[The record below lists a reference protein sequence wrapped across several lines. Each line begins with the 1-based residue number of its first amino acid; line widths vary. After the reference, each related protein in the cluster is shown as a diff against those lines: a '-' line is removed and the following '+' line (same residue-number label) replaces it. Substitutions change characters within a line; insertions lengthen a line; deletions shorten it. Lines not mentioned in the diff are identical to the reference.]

1 MSFQRFRSCNI
12 YRDSGYSNG
21 LPGLAT
27 AYADRSSIFCITS
40 SAPLRDAENNSLQG
54 SIDQVVVAKPLTKFA
69 HRITHAEDIPR
80 LVSHAF
86 RNSVAGPPGPVLIDF
101 PIDVLF
107 SPVHQSRI
115 SWGSISS
122 PIPYPPGPH
131 KDAIEEALNILK
143 QPTRPVIIV
152 GTGARSQKCAP
163 ELLKF
168 IENTYIPIF
177 NSKKYSAFVPISH
190 PLNGGNATNLAL
202 FRAIGYPPPDAIILL
217 GARTGMYLAGR
228 SGAIIPKEG
237 CKVIQVDLDGGEIG
251 RSLPIDLGIVSDV
264 GQVLIALN
272 EALSKSEIRVQK
284 EWVKVATSIKSLQSR
299 HEQEPTG
306 SARAVYIHFTLLS
319 RSIICTDGGECELW
333 ASHCIA
339 LASPHIVLRSTGYL
353 GFLGNG
359 FGYALGCAI
368 AAPDR
373 QIINVQGDGSA
384 GFHFTELDTYA
395 RFQLNIMT
403 VVINNYCLGVSSN
416 EQDLIYGTE
425 NPARPI
431 SSLSPATAFEIVA
444 KGLGNESARV
454 DSIDDI
460 QKTVEELS
468 AVEGPSCI
476 NLIVSNKP
484 THASTER
491 MVGNTHNPEMVVIP
505 YYDHI
510 PRAYYKSK

>member
-1 MSFQRFRSCNI
+1 MACQ
-12 YRDSGYSNG
+12 DWP
-21 LPGLAT
+21 LHMQ
-27 AYADRSSIFCITS
+27 DRSSIFCITS

-86 RNSVAGPPGPVLIDF
+86 RNSVAGPAGPVLIDF

-122 PIPYPPGPH
+122 PIPYPSGPH

-152 GTGARSQKCAP
+152 RTGARSQNNCSS
-163 ELLKF
+163 
-168 IENTYIPIF
+168 Y
-177 NSKKYSAFVPISH
+177 SKKYSAFVPISQ

-202 FRAIGYPPPDAIILL
+202 LRAIGYPPPDAIILL

-284 EWVKVATSIKSLQSR
+284 EWVKVATSIKSVQSR

-306 SARAVYIHFTLLS
+306 ISPGCPHPFHALKQFFSSLKPG
-319 RSIICTDGGECELW
+319 SIICTDGGECEPW

-339 LASPHIVLRSTGYL
+339 LASPHVVLRSTG
-353 GFLGNG
+353 
-359 FGYALGCAI
+359 
-368 AAPDR
+368 
-373 QIINVQGDGSA
+373 
-384 GFHFTELDTYA
+384 
-395 RFQLNIMT
+395 FQLNIMT
-403 VVINNYCLGVSSN
+403 VVINNYCWGMSSN
-416 EQDLIYGTE
+416 GQDLIYGTE

-460 QKTVEELS
+460 QKPVEELS

-484 THASTER
+484 THA
-491 MVGNTHNPEMVVIP
+491 
-505 YYDHI
+505 
-510 PRAYYKSK
+510 

>member
-1 MSFQRFRSCNI
+1 MC
-12 YRDSGYSNG
+12 
-21 LPGLAT
+21 
-27 AYADRSSIFCITS
+27 
-40 SAPLRDAENNSLQG
+40 
-54 SIDQVVVAKPLTKFA
+54 
-69 HRITHAEDIPR
+69 
-80 LVSHAF
+80 
-86 RNSVAGPPGPVLIDF
+86 
-101 PIDVLF
+101 
-107 SPVHQSRI
+107 
-115 SWGSISS
+115 
-122 PIPYPPGPH
+122 
-131 KDAIEEALNILK
+131 
-143 QPTRPVIIV
+143 V
-152 GTGARSQKCAP
+152 GTIVHSL
-163 ELLKF
+163 EL
-168 IENTYIPIF
+168 TPR
-177 NSKKYSAFVPISH
+177 KYSAFVPISQ

-202 FRAIGYPPPDAIILL
+202 LRAIGYPPPDAIILL

-284 EWVKVATSIKSLQSR
+284 EWVKVATSIKSVQSR

-306 SARAVYIHFTLLS
+306 ISPGCPHPFHALKQFFSSLKPG
-319 RSIICTDGGECELW
+319 SIICTDGGECEPW
-333 ASHCIA
+333 ASH
-339 LASPHIVLRSTGYL
+339 Y
-353 GFLGNG
+353 
-359 FGYALGCAI
+359 
-368 AAPDR
+368 R

-384 GFHFTELDTYA
+384 GFHFMDLDTYA

-403 VVINNYCLGVSSN
+403 VVINNYCWGMSSN
-416 EQDLIYGTE
+416 GQDLIYGTE

-460 QKTVEELS
+460 QKPVEELS

-484 THASTER
+484 THA
-491 MVGNTHNPEMVVIP
+491 
-505 YYDHI
+505 
-510 PRAYYKSK
+510 

>member
-1 MSFQRFRSCNI
+1 MKPSQSRLQNDTPRSPA
-12 YRDSGYSNG
+12 RYSNG

-86 RNSVAGPPGPVLIDF
+86 RNSVAGPAGPVLIDF

-122 PIPYPPGPH
+122 PIPYPSGPH

-152 GTGARSQKCAP
+152 RTGASAP
-163 ELLKF
+163 Q
-168 IENTYIPIF
+168 NCSSY
-177 NSKKYSAFVPISH
+177 SKKYSAFVPISQ

-202 FRAIGYPPPDAIILL
+202 LRAIGYPPPDAIILL

-284 EWVKVATSIKSLQSR
+284 EWVKVATSIKSVQSR

-306 SARAVYIHFTLLS
+306 ISPGCPHPFHALKQFFSSLKPG
-319 RSIICTDGGECELW
+319 SIICTDGGECEPW

-339 LASPHIVLRSTGYL
+339 LASPH
-353 GFLGNG
+353 
-359 FGYALGCAI
+359 AAI

-384 GFHFTELDTYA
+384 GFHFMDLDTYA

-403 VVINNYCLGVSSN
+403 VVINNYCWGMSSN
-416 EQDLIYGTE
+416 GQDLIYGTE

-460 QKTVEELS
+460 QKPVEELS

-484 THASTER
+484 THA
-491 MVGNTHNPEMVVIP
+491 
-505 YYDHI
+505 
-510 PRAYYKSK
+510 